1 MRLILNRPAV
11 SVWEGFFGFGFVVS
25 TDVPRTECDFL
36 NRNKEHFWA
45 RANSGV
51 RKKGTVDTAANRG
64 SL

>member
-1 MRLILNRPAV
+1 M